1 MASSLPKV
9 KTSDQ
14 LYTLADLA
22 RILKVPPKRL
32 KLLQQSGDL
41 LGPDVIIPGG
51 GHKGQRWS
59 ATQVNLLKLRWS
71 TEALVTG

>member
-1 MASSLPKV
+1 MASPAKL
-9 KTSDQ
+9 KTADQ

-32 KLLQQSGDL
+32 KLLQESGDL

-59 ATQVNLLKLRWS
+59 ATQVNLIKLRWS
-71 TEALVTG
+71 TDALVTG